1 MVDHRFVAEIPKL
14 DAPVL
19 VVMLTGWID
28 ASGAAAAAMTALE
41 QECDIAPLVEFDDDV
56 YIDYR
61 ARRPILE
68 LRDGVNDRLVWSS
81 PSLQH
86 GRDPSGR
93 DVLTLSGPEPD
104 MAWHRFASTVADLAD
119 QLGVVRMAAFGAYPF
134 ATPHTRPS
142 HVSATSPSRDVLA
155 ALPFRTSSV
164 DVPAGMAAALEQT
177 VHERGI
183 PAVGIWAQVPHY
195 VASMSY
201 PAASVALL
209 EGLTTATGVR
219 VEATELRRES
229 LLQRERLDQL
239 VEGNDEHQAM
249 IAQFERLYDAADDAS
264 DDSCRRPR
272 AALGGGAGR
281 RGRTLPPRAGQEL
294 NALRPVTSRGGR
306 A

>member
-1 MVDHRFVAEIPKL
+1 MTADHRYVSDADGL

-28 ASGAAAAAMTALE
+28 ASGAAAAAMGALE
-41 QECDIAPLVEFDDDV
+41 QECSAAPLVEFDDDV

-68 LRDGVNDRLVWSS
+68 LRDGVNHRLVWSS
-81 PSLQH
+81 PAIQR
-86 GRDPSGR
+86 GRSPDGK
-93 DVLTLSGPEPD
+93 DVLLLGGPEPD
-104 MAWHRFASTVADLAD
+104 MAWHRFARTVADLAEE
-119 QLGVVRMAAFGAYPF
+119 LGVERMAALGAYPF

-142 HVSATSPSRDVLA
+142 HLSATSPSRDVLTG
-155 ALPFRTSSV
+155 LPFRTSSV

-209 EGLTTATGVR
+209 EGLAAATGVR
-219 VEATELRRES
+219 VDAAELRRES
-229 LLQRERLDQL
+229 VLQRERLDQL
-239 VEGNDEHQAM
+239 VDGNDEHQAM
-249 IAQFERLYDAADDAS
+249 IAQFERLYDAADEDAAS
-264 DDSCRRPR
+264 HEGLPGE
-272 AALGGGAGR
+272 GG
-281 RGRTLPPRAGQEL
+281 LEL
-294 NALRPVTSRGGR
+294 RSGEEIADEVERFLREQGKN
-306 A
+306 